1 MEMSMTGATRSAA
14 PVNRVQQLIVGI
26 VCMVMIAN
34 LQYGWTLFVNPIDT
48 KYHWGRAAIQVAFA
62 VFVAT
67 ETWLVPV
74 EGWFVDR
81 FGPRIVVA
89 IGGVLVAV
97 AWSIDSI
104 ASTLPMLYV
113 AAAISGV
120 GAGAVYGTC
129 VGNALKWWA
138 DKRGLAAGLTAAG
151 FGAGAALTVVPI
163 REVVSAYGYE
173 SAFLW
178 FGLIQGAVILVLSP
192 LLRAPLPGQA
202 PVAPPRLT
210 ATNRDYAP
218 VEMLKTPTFY
228 LLYVMFIL
236 VAASGLMATA
246 QVAPIARDYGI
257 SSTVVFLG
265 WTTLTVALVV
275 DNILNGL
282 ARPFFGWASD
292 HIGRENTM
300 AIVFTLG
307 AVAYWLLGT
316 IGNQPIAF
324 IITAGLVFFTWGEIF
339 SLFPAT
345 CTDTYGNKYATTN
358 AGLLYTA
365 KGAAAWVV
373 PLGNVLKNYT
383 GSWHA
388 VFVLAT
394 IMNLA
399 VAAAA
404 FFVLKPMRAAQ
415 HAASRAPARPQVRA
429 AE

>member
-1 MEMSMTGATRSAA
+1 MTGSLHQKA
-14 PVNRVQQLIVGI
+14 PPPNRALQLVTGI
-26 VCMVMIAN
+26 ICMVMIAN
-34 LQYGWTLFVNPIDT
+34 LQYGWTLFVNPIDA
-48 KYHWGRAAIQVAFA
+48 KYHWGRAAIQVAFSI
-62 VFVAT
+62 FVAT

-89 IGGVLVAV
+89 VGGVLVAV
-97 AWSIDSI
+97 AWTINSV
-104 ASTLPMLYV
+104 ANTLPLLYV

-138 DKRGLAAGLTAAG
+138 DRRGLAAGLTAAG

-163 REVVSAYGYE
+163 REIIGAYGYE

-178 FGLIQGAVILVLSP
+178 FGLVQGAVVLLLSP

-202 PVAPPRLT
+202 PAAPPKLT
-210 ATNRDYAP
+210 ATRHDYSP
-218 VEMLKTPTFY
+218 VEMLRTPTFY
-228 LLYVMFIL
+228 LLYVMFVL

-246 QVAPIARDYGI
+246 QVAPISRDYGI
-257 SSTVVFLG
+257 SNTIVFLG

-282 ARPFFGWASD
+282 ARPFFGWVSD

-300 AIVFTLG
+300 AIVFTVG
-307 AVAYWLLGT
+307 AAAYWLLGT
-316 IGNQPIAF
+316 IGHQPVGF
-324 IITAGLVFFTWGEIF
+324 VLTAGLVYFTWGEIY

-345 CTDTYGNKYATTN
+345 CTDSYGAKYATTN
-358 AGLLYTA
+358 AGFLYTA
-365 KGAAAWVV
+365 KGTAAWLV
-373 PLGNVLKNYT
+373 PLANLLKNAT

-388 VFVLAT
+388 VFIVAT
-394 IMNLA
+394 IANLV
-399 VAAAA
+399 VAALAI
-404 FFVLKPMRAAQ
+404 FVLKPMRARQQAL
-415 HAASRAPARPQVRA
+415 AARSPQPRVRA